1 MNVDIRMLLLVL
13 IHQDCGNNVSYTVRF
28 IECAAV

>member
-1 MNVDIRMLLLVL
+1 MLLLVL
-13 IHQDCGNNVSYTVRF
+13 IYQDCGNNVSYIVRF